1 MSAYV
6 DAHCHV
12 DRYRDPRT
20 VLAAAHAASV
30 ITVAVTE
37 MPSACQRQQ
46 FLLRGTPGVRVAVGV
61 HPMRAHQATP
71 MELGLFR
78 RLVERTDYVGE
89 VGLDF
94 SREGVHT
101 RDRQLRVF
109 DAVLAHPRIADKVL
123 SVHSRRAEADCIDRL
138 ADAGAAAI
146 LHWYSGPLGQID
158 RAVAAGLYFSV
169 NPAMLRSKN
178 GQRILDCIPRE
189 RVLTETDGPYTKVG
203 QRIAEPRDI
212 PCLVEQLAARW
223 AVEADEAKIIVFDNM
238 ARAFAVSTPTRSQP
252 AGP

>member
-12 DRYRDPRT
+12 DRYRDPRA

-30 ITVAVTE
+30 VTVAVTE
-37 MPSACQRQQ
+37 LPSACQRQQ
-46 FLLRGTPGVRVAVGV
+46 LLLRGTPGVRVAVGV
-61 HPMRAHQATP
+61 HPMRAHQASP

-94 SREGVHT
+94 SREGVPT

-138 ADAGAAAI
+138 CDAGAAAI

-169 NPAMLRSKN
+169 NPAMLTSKN
-178 GQRILDCIPRE
+178 GQRVLDRIPRE
-189 RVLTETDGPYTKVG
+189 RVLTETDGPYTRVG
-203 QRIAEPRDI
+203 KRAAEPRDI
-212 PCLVEQLAARW
+212 PWLVEQLATRW
-223 AVEADEAKIIVFDNM
+223 AVEADEAKTIVFENM
-238 ARAFAVSTPTRSQP
+238 SRAFTTRTRP
-252 AGP
+252 RRRLADV